1 MPTVTIFESYP
12 RPATIA
18 GMPETG
24 SPSVFARIKQV
35 FVSWGEKAA
44 QSRAEAR
51 LWDLAQSD
59 ERVMS
64 ELMLARKREDAD
76 DRWVLQTTAAE
87 VETELQPAFRA
98 ANKPSALLGQG
109 WAGVIEDAY
118 QNRSRNSRLQAA

>member
-1 MPTVTIFESYP
+1 MHTATIFESYP
-12 RPATIA
+12 RPTVFAGAPATS
-18 GMPETG
+18 
-24 SPSVFARIKQV
+24 SPSWMARLKQV
-35 FVSWGEKAA
+35 FASWGEKAA

-64 ELMLARKREDAD
+64 ELMLARKRDDAD
-76 DRWVLQTTAAE
+76 DRWVLQATAVEA
-87 VETELQPAFRA
+87 ETEVQPAFRA

-118 QNRSRNSRLQAA
+118 QNRSRNSRLQVA